1 MKAALSHRELTASQ
15 QARRERIL
23 SATRTLVGQAGYDGM
38 IMRDVAHLA
47 AVSPTTLYNLYN
59 TKDELV
65 LEALQASIADSWLR
79 AEQTAELGFD
89 RLMAQL
95 ALSIKQTK
103 EHSAYALAMTQ
114 ALLRAQGNDP
124 LAQVLIHRNAR
135 AVKASLQAMLNKHE
149 LIPHT
154 DLDELALDLV
164 SAFWSNYMLWSKEL
178 VNLGHLESRIRRAYV
193 SHMLPLTCGNR
204 HHSLQAQLGHKA

>member
-1 MKAALSHRELTASQ
+1 
-15 QARRERIL
+15 
-23 SATRTLVGQAGYDGM
+23 M

-65 LEALQASIADSWLR
+65 LEALQASIADSWIR

-114 ALLRAQGNDP
+114 ALLRAQGNDSAGP
-124 LAQVLIHRNAR
+124 GIDPSKCAGCKSVFAGHAE
-135 AVKASLQAMLNKHE
+135 QA
-149 LIPHT
+149 
-154 DLDELALDLV
+154 
-164 SAFWSNYMLWSKEL
+164 
-178 VNLGHLESRIRRAYV
+178 
-193 SHMLPLTCGNR
+193 
-204 HHSLQAQLGHKA
+204 